1 MYTPTH
7 VQVNKE
13 RVQDAK
19 GDNELDDGGFYKP
32 TKSTLRAAPST
43 KTYRLPH
50 VALAARFE
58 KEIIGLWN
66 SRFAGAFQYP
76 VPRTIRGYYEKIRNP
91 ISLLDIRNRNG
102 ELIFLKMLCRFSMW
116 LCVCLLLSID
126 VCTRFFFLLLVVPF
140 PFLSCSILISFF
152 PPFLSVSSS
161 SSQYII

>member
-1 MYTPTH
+1 MYTHTH
-7 VQVNKE
+7 FQVNKE

-102 ELIFLKMLCRFSMW
+102 ELMFIKM
-116 LCVCLLLSID
+116 
-126 VCTRFFFLLLVVPF
+126 
-140 PFLSCSILISFF
+140 SC
-152 PPFLSVSSS
+152 
-161 SSQYII
+161 

>member
-1 MYTPTH
+1 MEYSLLHEHHIPFPSSIFFLSHLTFSSLTFPHYYPNVH
-7 VQVNKE
+7 VYEQVNKE

-91 ISLLDIRNRNG
+91 ICLLDIRNRNG
-102 ELIFLKMLCRFSMW
+102 E
-116 LCVCLLLSID
+116 
-126 VCTRFFFLLLVVPF
+126 
-140 PFLSCSILISFF
+140 
-152 PPFLSVSSS
+152 
-161 SSQYII
+161 

>member
-1 MYTPTH
+1 
-7 VQVNKE
+7 VNKE

-102 ELIFLKMLCRFSMW
+102 ESIFERCYVDIQCV
-116 LCVCLLLSID
+116 CVCLLLSI
-126 VCTRFFFLLLVVPF
+126 R
-140 PFLSCSILISFF
+140 
-152 PPFLSVSSS
+152 
-161 SSQYII
+161 

>member
-1 MYTPTH
+1 MICRCWYSCVVDFIFPYKSYSYFDSYVH
-7 VQVNKE
+7 VYFTYLQVNKE

-19 GDNELDDGGFYKP
+19 GDNEVDDGGCYKP

-102 ELIFLKMLCRFSMW
+102 ELILFK
-116 LCVCLLLSID
+116 I
-126 VCTRFFFLLLVVPF
+126 
-140 PFLSCSILISFF
+140 
-152 PPFLSVSSS
+152 
-161 SSQYII
+161 